1 MFCIGFDIG
10 GTKIEATLFAIQ
22 SDKAAAATKTFELEM
37 SKQKIVVSSLAS
49 QRTATDRHL
58 GYPHILKSMAQ
69 LVRDVCQTA
78 SVDVTKLG
86 CIGLAL
92 PGSVHPQTQ
101 MMINGNTMAFI
112 GKPVAH
118 DLAAALSTHVAVVC
132 SNDANCFALAEAMC
146 GAGPMHA
153 RKTGVPI
160 ENQTAVGI
168 ILGTGTGGGVVINAK
183 MLEGRRGGAAE
194 FGHSILFAEGGH
206 PCYCGRSG
214 CAEQYLSG
222 PGLEAAFASRRYS
235 QVKGFPTAAEIFE
248 MAVNLDPV
256 AIAVV
261 EQYRR
266 HLGLFLGQ
274 LTTIL
279 DPDYFVLGG
288 GVSRQEHLYM
298 GLSQLVAAHTFL
310 PEPLIPIY
318 KHEVGDSA
326 GALGAALHAWSQ
338 AIPKSS

>member
-22 SDKAAAATKTFELEM
+22 AEKAANAKKTFELEI
-37 SKQKIVVSSLAS
+37 SKQKVVVSTLAS
-49 QRTATDRHL
+49 QRVATERHL

-69 LVRDVCQTA
+69 LVRDVCQQT
-78 SVDVTKLG
+78 SIDVSQLG
-86 CIGLAL
+86 CLGLAL

-101 MMINGNTMAFI
+101 MMINGNTMAFV
-112 GKPVAH
+112 GKPVAS
-118 DLAAALSTHVAVVC
+118 DLSQALSIKAPVVC

-146 GAGPMHA
+146 GAGPLHA
-153 RKTGVPI
+153 RKSGVAI
-160 ENQTAVGI
+160 ERQTAVGI
-168 ILGTGTGGGVVINAK
+168 ILGTGTGGGLVIGAK

-235 QVKGFPTAAEIFE
+235 QVTGFPTSAEIFE
-248 MAVNLDPV
+248 MAAHLDPV

-288 GVSRQEHLYM
+288 GVSRQDAIYV
-298 GLSQLVAAHTFL
+298 GLSQLVAAQTFL
-310 PEPLIPIY
+310 PEPLIPVY

-326 GALGAALHAWSQ
+326 GALGAALHAWNQ
-338 AIPKSS
+338 VR